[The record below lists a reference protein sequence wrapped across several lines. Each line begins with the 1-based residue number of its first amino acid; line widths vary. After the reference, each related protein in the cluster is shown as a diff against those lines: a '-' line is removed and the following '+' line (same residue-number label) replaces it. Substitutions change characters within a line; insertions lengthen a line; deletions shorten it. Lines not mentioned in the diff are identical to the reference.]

1 MPASQH
7 LEWLRLV
14 DVSGPFLSPTV
25 LDDLLTQGLLGIP
38 TPLRQ
43 SLRQAHEEWR
53 DAVDLGDRQLPA
65 LHKAWIAHV
74 LRVGLDWSDRELL
87 AGDDPAW
94 RHLVEEHGVEL
105 RPDFALIGSDR
116 APLAFVQ
123 VLPPDGDPG
132 KPPTRDRWA
141 ANSIDRMV
149 HLCRAKQVRVG
160 LITDGERW
168 VVVNAP
174 IGSTSGW
181 ATWLARIWW
190 QEPQTFQAFRTLLEV
205 RRWFGPADQ
214 ALPGL
219 LEASAEAH
227 DEITTTLGEQVRQA
241 VEAIIQALDRLN
253 RDQGGR
259 LLAGVSERQL
269 YEAGLTV
276 MMRLVVLLCAEERGL
291 LPVEEPLYQES
302 YAISTLRAQLD
313 ALPDEV
319 LERQHSAWSRILAL
333 VRGVY
338 GGIAHDRLRL
348 PALGGSIFDPDR
360 YPFLE
365 GRTDGTTW
373 REVPAAPL
381 LIDDRVVLYLLRSL
395 QILESKAGAQLLSF
409 RALDVEQIGH
419 VYEGLLEH
427 TVLRMTEPALG
438 LTGSPKI
445 PTPCVPL
452 VELETARQRGVQ
464 ILADLVAER
473 TGRQARTIV
482 NELAAEPD
490 AALRAAVIRA
500 SSGDADLARRTMPF
514 AGLLRCDARGER
526 LVYGKGSVLVTG
538 GADRRETGSHYTPRH
553 LAEQIAAKTLEPL
566 CYTGPAEGHPREKWT
581 LHAPE
586 RLLDL
591 KVCDP
596 AMGSGAFLVAGCRYL
611 AERLVEAW
619 RQAEDAG
626 KRITEDGSVHDD
638 LGSAEPMPVDAD
650 ERMTRARRL
659 VAERCIYGVDI
670 NPVAVELAK
679 ISLWLVT
686 WAKGRPFGFLDH
698 RLKSGDSLLGVI
710 NLDQL
715 VQMRLVPAACHQET
729 IFTKS
734 IRDAVNES
742 IKIRALMTK
751 RNIRNIAD
759 VQDLNRNADACDRI
773 MAFGSTMANALIGA
787 SFASIGKSNDLV
799 KSSERLVFDGVRAMN
814 GDIDE
819 LKRISS
825 QASEQLRIESQGNDP
840 RVAFHWPL
848 QYPEVFCQGKGGFDG
863 IIGNPPFLGGRK
875 IRGALGG
882 NYLSYLTSFIGS
894 HSSGNADLCAYFFI
908 RSFELLDQL
917 GACGLIASNT
927 IAEGDTRRTGLDY
940 ILSRGGRI
948 FSANDD
954 FPWPGSASITISMVH
969 FTKTCREIPCL
980 LSGRAVDVITASL
993 RTEVIAEKA
1002 VEIPGNAD
1010 MCFQGS
1016 VLAAKGFILDR
1027 ETAEKLILED
1037 KKNADVIQPYFTGD
1051 EVFNLPSL
1059 SPLRY
1064 VINFRNWSID
1074 RAKAYP
1080 GPFSIVERD
1089 VRPIRMKV
1097 NRKAHRELWWQY
1109 GDKRTS
1115 LYSLL
1120 GKISKAI
1127 VQTHHTKYL
1136 SPQFVETGPVFSHS
1150 MVVFP
1155 SENYWLY
1162 CLLNSFVHEAWAREN
1177 GSSIGT
1183 GLRYTPTDCFY
1194 TFPLIPPEKTPRIA
1208 EMGRLLEKSRSI
1220 FRSGRNCSV
1229 NQMLDL
1235 MHSPDSNENDV
1246 VSLRN
1251 IEKEMTIAVLD
1262 AYGWSD
1268 LGETLEFNE
1277 IHRLPD
1283 GCRIRFA
1290 PPSAVWDEVARR
1302 LLKLNSELGLSRCA
1316 ITRGRHCHSEEH
1328 S

>member
-25 LDDLLTQGLLGIP
+25 LDDRLTQGLLGIP

-74 LRVGLDWSDRELL
+74 LRVGLDWSDRELV

-105 RPDFALIGSDR
+105 RPDFTLIGSDR

-132 KPPTRDRWA
+132 KPPARDRWA
-141 ANSIDRMV
+141 ANAIDRMV

-181 ATWLARIWW
+181 AAWLARIWW
-190 QEPQTFQAFRTLLEV
+190 QEAQTFQAFRTLLEV

-241 VEAIIQALDRLN
+241 VEAIIHALDRLN

-319 LERQHSAWSRILAL
+319 LERRHSAWSRILAL

-365 GRTDGTTW
+365 GRTEGSTW

-395 QILESKAGAQLLSF
+395 QILERKAGAQLLSF

-438 LTGSPKI
+438 LTGSPNI

-452 VELETARQRGVQ
+452 AELEAARRRGAEA
-464 ILADLVAER
+464 LADLVAER
-473 TGRQARTIV
+473 TGRQTRTII

-490 AALRAAVIRA
+490 AALRAAVVRA
-500 SSGDADLARRTMPF
+500 TGGDADLSRRATPF
-514 AGLLRCDARGER
+514 AGLLRYDARGER

-566 CYTGPAEGHPREKWT
+566 CYTGPAEGHPREQWT

-586 RLLDL
+586 RLLEL

-611 AERLVEAW
+611 AERLVESW
-619 RQAEDAG
+619 RRAEDAG
-626 KRITEDGSVHDD
+626 KRIAQDGSVRDD
-638 LGSAEPMPVDAD
+638 LGGAEPMPVDAD
-650 ERMTRARRL
+650 ERTTRARRL
-659 VAERCIYGVDI
+659 VAERCLYGVDI

-686 WAKGRPFGFLDH
+686 WSKGRPFGFLDH
-698 RLKSGDSLLGVI
+698 RLKSGDSLLGI
-710 NLDQL
+710 TSLDQL
-715 VQMRLVPAACHQET
+715 IQLRLDPVPNHQAT
-729 IFTKS
+729 IFTKAIVDAADEAMRLRLRMS
-734 IRDAVNES
+734 SRDIRS
-742 IKIRALMTK
+742 
-751 RNIRNIAD
+751 IAD
-759 VQDLNRNADACDRI
+759 VDALARMERESQDRIARAKLIADA
-773 MAFGSTMANALIGA
+773 FIGA
-787 SFASIGKSNDLV
+787 IFASSGTQRDTA
-799 KSSERLVFDGVRAMN
+799 E
-814 GDIDE
+814 
-819 LKRISS
+819 
-825 QASEQLRIESQGNDP
+825 
-840 RVAFHWPL
+840 RVAAVLLDASRAAVDDAGAAQRLADRSRADLRSDAPAGGIRRTFHWPL
-848 QYPEVFCQGKGGFDG
+848 QFPEVFTGGRHGFDG
-863 IIGNPPFLGGRK
+863 LIGNPPFLGNRLWKGAHGEGLSRAIAMVLGAAPGK
-875 IRGALGG
+875 I
-882 NYLSYLTSFIGS
+882 
-894 HSSGNADLCAYFFI
+894 DLCLAFHRRAVDMLNRGGCYG
-908 RSFELLDQL
+908 LL
-917 GACGLIASNT
+917 GVSN
-927 IAEGDTRRTGLDY
+927 IAEGSAIEVGLGEIVKQGAIY
-940 ILSRGGRI
+940 FSRKGM
-948 FSANDD
+948 
-954 FPWPGSASITISMVH
+954 PWPGKAAVVVAVVGFRKGGWSGPCDAEGSACMRIGPRLEPEASDAWTPQPLEDGMFAFAGVDNSKGLAFVIGEDHPWFARLKNERNSLLRPYITGDDITSHALQKIERYALDIADRSLEDIERNWPIAHRFLMEVVKPTRTPSDLKSYKGLETRWWQFWNHRSSLMKRIRGSEKCIVFGKATKYPSCMLAPSEWIYTNMVVLIEQSRDDLFAICLSSAFRGWLVKYTGGNFGVGLRISISESIETFPLPDGH
-969 FTKTCREIPCL
+969 L
-980 LSGRAVDVITASL
+980 
-993 RTEVIAEKA
+993 
-1002 VEIPGNAD
+1002 GNAIANIAREYNEVTVNVCRSYNIGITD
-1010 MCFQGS
+1010 LEN
-1016 VLAAKGFILDR
+1016 LAAESNSPTKWIAD
-1027 ETAEKLILED
+1027 I
-1037 KKNADVIQPYFTGD
+1037 KKIRCD
-1051 EVFNLPSL
+1051 
-1059 SPLRY
+1059 
-1064 VINFRNWSID
+1064 ID
-1074 RAKAYP
+1074 RAVFQAYGLDSGTCEALNTNDYSP
-1080 GPFSIVERD
+1080 SGQL
-1089 VRPIRMKV
+1089 IRFGAIEPVLINFNKTK
-1097 NRKAHRELWWQY
+1097 NR
-1109 GDKRTS
+1109 
-1115 LYSLL
+1115 
-1120 GKISKAI
+1120 
-1127 VQTHHTKYL
+1127 
-1136 SPQFVETGPVFSHS
+1136 
-1150 MVVFP
+1150 
-1155 SENYWLY
+1155 
-1162 CLLNSFVHEAWAREN
+1162 
-1177 GSSIGT
+1177 
-1183 GLRYTPTDCFY
+1183 
-1194 TFPLIPPEKTPRIA
+1194 
-1208 EMGRLLEKSRSI
+1208 
-1220 FRSGRNCSV
+1220 
-1229 NQMLDL
+1229 
-1235 MHSPDSNENDV
+1235 
-1246 VSLRN
+1246 VSL
-1251 IEKEMTIAVLD
+1251 
-1262 AYGWSD
+1262 
-1268 LGETLEFNE
+1268 
-1277 IHRLPD
+1277 
-1283 GCRIRFA
+1283 
-1290 PPSAVWDEVARR
+1290 
-1302 LLKLNSELGLSRCA
+1302 
-1316 ITRGRHCHSEEH
+1316 
-1328 S
+1328 